1 MGARRFP
8 GFSPLR
14 YTTLTALGGTLSI
27 VAIAQALT
35 WGGAL
40 DAPAAGDFVAIWW
53 RVLYVAGPAAALA
66 VLAWN
71 DGVHRLGA
79 PNGALF
85 INLVPVVTFAI
96 AVVQGYRPGGVELA
110 GAGLT
115 VAALVGA
122 NLVGR
127 RARSGQDRGRRAP
140 RGRRSPRSHARRPPA
155 DRGPGPHRPSS
166 RTPSSS
172 APRWWAS
179 SWRTV
184 RVTCPRSSSGS
195 SPKSRSSV
203 SRKMTMRSGWS
214 SRATVSPW

>member
-1 MGARRFP
+1 VVAWVTYTMGARRFP

-127 RARSGQDRGRRAP
+127 RRAA
-140 RGRRSPRSHARRPPA
+140 G
-155 DRGPGPHRPSS
+155 GPQASTRPSG
-166 RTPSSS
+166 S
-172 APRWWAS
+172 AWAAQ
-179 SWRTV
+179 
-184 RVTCPRSSSGS
+184 PAE
-195 SPKSRSSV
+195 
-203 SRKMTMRSGWS
+203 
-214 SRATVSPW
+214 SRA